1 MKQIV
6 AIILFMVGSFPVLS
20 QTITPDLIT
29 ASGDFYKTSTG
40 SLSWTIGEPITETFL
55 GSNSVLTQGVQQSKW
70 VVTPSGIEDEQLGS
84 YKIYPNPTRDNL
96 YVELLPDQVFNVS
109 LYDINGRLLLTRD
122 GFNTTGKVSLSGMK
136 ESLLILRVYIL
147 NTKKTINFKIVK
159 TK

>member
-1 MKQIV
+1 MKIV
-6 AIILFMVGSFPVLS
+6 CTIVFLIGFYTITHS

-40 SLSWTIGEPITETFL
+40 SLSWTIGEPITETFS
-55 GSNSVLTQGVQQSKW
+55 GSNSILTQGVQQSKW
-70 VVTPSGIEDEQLGS
+70 VVNPSGVEDEELGR
-84 YKIYPNPTRDNL
+84 YKIYPNPVRDNL
-96 YVELLPDQVFNVS
+96 YVELLTDQVFNVS
-109 LYDINGRLLLTRD
+109 LYDINGRLLLTRE